1 MDKNDHENHIEE
13 KRADEADTVSSYND
27 RDEETAAEITADDFR
42 TADVDDDDDIHVG
55 GAAVGWIALALSVIS
70 FFWLPIILG
79 AAGIIV
85 GFVARGRDANTLG
98 NIAIAA
104 GAISVVLALFIRP
117 FV

>member
-1 MDKNDHENHIEE
+1 MDTKDHDNHIDE
-13 KRADEADTVSSYND
+13 KRADDLDTVFND

-42 TADVDDDDDIHVG
+42 TTDIEDDDDTHVG

-104 GAISVVLALFIRP
+104 GAISVLLALFVRP